1 MALNT
6 REIAEF
12 ANVLAQKAGA
22 SDALTGLLLMALI
35 NSLIDGGTLEPKQV
49 EELFRSVHK
58 KLNENAPEGIE
69 GTPAHQ
75 FMRDTLAEIAAEFGV
90 KLPAAP
96 PA

>member
-6 REIAEF
+6 REIAEY

-35 NSLIDGGTLEPKQV
+35 SALIDGGTLKPKQV
-49 EELFRSVHK
+49 EVLFQSVHK

-75 FMRDTLAEIAAEFGV
+75 FMRDTLAEIAAEFDV
-90 KLPAAP
+90 KLPAAA